1 MYSCTYQYIS
11 IVAYHRQVE
20 IKIFDVFQLILVSSS
35 SYAYNKIKRRKIM
48 IQNEILLQKKEQMEE
63 MHMRV
68 CQLLAQVTISDML
81 RREYKRTINQY
92 ESMYLSIEAMKKETS
107 LPEAVDGLIEQQIQI
122 LQKRTTYEL
131 DFIKQVYKP

>member
-1 MYSCTYQYIS
+1 
-11 IVAYHRQVE
+11 
-20 IKIFDVFQLILVSSS
+20 
-35 SYAYNKIKRRKIM
+35 M